1 MSDCSRPP
9 ARSASSTQLYI
20 VVNQFSSHEQQD
32 LPPDNGFFDTRDLW
46 SIAVQ
51 HRNYWVIEQC
61 LLVDGNPFRKVTGD
75 QESIEHPGRQL
86 LYFEVA
92 NLKQAQVDDVNHIIS
107 STDPEVAYD
116 TLECNRNWVRDIFQK
131 LVVGR
136 ILDYKKAE
144 TIFSALEMSCADI
157 QILVQTS

>member
-1 MSDCSRPP
+1 MSDCSKPP
-9 ARSASSTQLYI
+9 ARSASRTQLYI
-20 VVNQFSSHEQQD
+20 VVNQFSSYEQQD
-32 LPPDNGFFDTRDLW
+32 LPFDNGFFDTRDLW
-46 SIAVQ
+46 SIALQ
-51 HRNYWVIEQC
+51 HPNHWVMEQG
-61 LLVDGNPFRKVTGD
+61 LLVDGNPCRKMTGD
-75 QESIEHPGRQL
+75 RESIEHPERQL

-107 STDPEVAYD
+107 STDPEVAYG
-116 TLECNRNWVRDIFQK
+116 TLECNRNWVLHIFQK

-136 ILDYKKAE
+136 ILNYKKAE